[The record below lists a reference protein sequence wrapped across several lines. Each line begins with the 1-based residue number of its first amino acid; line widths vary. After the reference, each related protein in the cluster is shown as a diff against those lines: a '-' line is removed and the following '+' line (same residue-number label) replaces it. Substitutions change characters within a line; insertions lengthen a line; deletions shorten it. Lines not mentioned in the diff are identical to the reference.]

1 MARTMTFRSSAGLDL
16 SEDGG
21 FTLLESV
28 VALTMFII
36 VLTFGAIGVTQT
48 IRLTNTTSAKVSAA
62 NIATEELE
70 RLRFNNLTGHGVQLL
85 PPDQTIPSGY
95 TVTNSTGACALGTKT
110 LTVTV
115 TWGDGTHS
123 VVYDSELAC

>member
-1 MARTMTFRSSAGLDL
+1 MARTKTARSSAGHGLC
-16 SEDGG
+16 EDGG

-36 VLTFGAIGVTQT
+36 VLTFGALGVTET
-48 IRLTNTTSAKVSAA
+48 IRLTGTTSAKVSAA

-85 PPDQTIPSGY
+85 PPDQTIPAGY
-95 TVTNSTGACALGTKT
+95 NVTNSLGTCANGSET
-110 LTVTV
+110 LTVNV
-115 TWGDGTHS
+115 AWGDGTHS
-123 VVYDSELAC
+123 VTYDSELAC

>member
-1 MARTMTFRSSAGLDL
+1 MARSTTSRSSAGRGV

-36 VLTFGAIGVTQT
+36 VLTFGALGVTET
-48 IRLTNTTSAKVSAA
+48 IRLTGTTSAKVSAA

-85 PPDQTIPSGY
+85 PPDQTIPNGY
-95 TVTNSTGACALGTKT
+95 TVTNSLGTCTNGSET
-110 LTVTV
+110 LTVSV
-115 TWGDGTHS
+115 AWGDGTHS